1 MFAGRHSAMLVRVP
15 RRNLQRRLNKKY
27 ERDLNPK
34 LRFIGLKDPL
44 FIFPNLDNR
53 QYIQQVP

>member
-1 MFAGRHSAMLVRVP
+1 MLVRVP